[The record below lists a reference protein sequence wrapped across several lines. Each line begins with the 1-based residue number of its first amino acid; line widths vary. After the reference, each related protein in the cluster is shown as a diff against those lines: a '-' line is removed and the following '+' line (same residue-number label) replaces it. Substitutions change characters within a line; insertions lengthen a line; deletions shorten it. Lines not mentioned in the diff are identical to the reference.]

1 MDRKSVSGMTMMVS
15 VSDGEIPPEETL
27 IAWLRGKK
35 AADRIRDM
43 YEDRSYVDNLIS
55 NNAN

>member
-27 IAWLRGKK
+27 IAWLRG
-35 AADRIRDM
+35 
-43 YEDRSYVDNLIS
+43 RSGGQNPGYV
-55 NNAN
+55 